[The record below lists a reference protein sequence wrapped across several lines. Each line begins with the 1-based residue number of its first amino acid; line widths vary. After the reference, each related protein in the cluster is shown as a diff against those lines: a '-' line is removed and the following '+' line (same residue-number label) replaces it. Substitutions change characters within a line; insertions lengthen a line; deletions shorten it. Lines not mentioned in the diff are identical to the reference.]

1 MRNISCTSRRA
12 MQLYQAVCD
21 SVYTVLLCQVRFR
34 GSLYFPA
41 LTSYLSIDYSLTGY
55 CYQRFPALLIPFLM
69 GIAIRTARTVITMSF
84 GINAVKEYTAIAGM
98 LMEPPTKCHCRPP
111 IVSTI
116 RSPIS
121 ANPIEIARFFV
132 LFSVFGRIPQSQVMI
147 GHAQMYPPVTP
158 TMLLIP
164 PEKLAKIGR
173 PMAPNRT

>member
-1 MRNISCTSRRA
+1 MHNISCISHRA
-12 MQLYQAVCD
+12 MRLCQAVCD
-21 SVYTVLLCQVRFR
+21 NVYTVLLYQARFR
-34 GSLYFPA
+34 ESLCFPA
-41 LTSYLSIDYSLTGY
+41 FPEYLSASYFLACY

-69 GIAIRTARTVITMSF
+69 GIAMRTARTVITMSF
-84 GINAVKEYTAIAGM
+84 GINAVKEYTAIAGI
-98 LMEPPTKCHCRPP
+98 LMEPPTKCHCKPP

-147 GHAQMYPPVTP
+147 GHAQIYPPVTP

-173 PMAPNRT
+173 PMAPNKT

>member
-1 MRNISCTSRRA
+1 MRLC
-12 MQLYQAVCD
+12 QAVCD
-21 SVYTVLLCQVRFR
+21 NVYTVLLYQARFR
-34 GSLYFPA
+34 ESLCFPA
-41 LTSYLSIDYSLTGY
+41 LPEYLSASYFLACY

-69 GIAIRTARTVITMSF
+69 GIAMRTARTVITMSF

-132 LFSVFGRIPQSQVMI
+132 LFSVFGRIPP
-147 GHAQMYPPVTP
+147 GHD
-158 TMLLIP
+158 
-164 PEKLAKIGR
+164 R
-173 PMAPNRT
+173 PCPDVSSGNSYNAADSA

>member
-1 MRNISCTSRRA
+1 MRNISCISHKA
-12 MQLYQAVCD
+12 MQLCQAVCD
-21 SVYTVLLCQVRFR
+21 SVYTVLLYQVRFR
-34 GSLYFPA
+34 ESLCFPA
-41 LTSYLSIDYSLTGY
+41 LPDCLPAGYSLTCY
-55 CYQRFPALLIPFLM
+55 FYQRFPALLIPFLM
-69 GIAIRTARTVITMSF
+69 GIAISTARTVITISF

-121 ANPIEIARFFV
+121 ANTIEIARF
-132 LFSVFGRIPQSQVMI
+132 SVSYTHLRA
-147 GHAQMYPPVTP
+147 HMYPPVTP

-173 PMAPNRT
+173 PIAPNRT

>member
-1 MRNISCTSRRA
+1 
-12 MQLYQAVCD
+12 
-21 SVYTVLLCQVRFR
+21 
-34 GSLYFPA
+34 
-41 LTSYLSIDYSLTGY
+41 
-55 CYQRFPALLIPFLM
+55 
-69 GIAIRTARTVITMSF
+69 MSF
-84 GINAVKEYTAIAGM
+84 GINAVKEYTAIAGI
-98 LMEPPTKCHCRPP
+98 LMEPPTKCHCKPP

-173 PMAPNRT
+173 PMAPNKT

>member
-34 GSLYFPA
+34 GSLCFPA
-41 LTSYLSIDYSLTGY
+41 FPEYLSAGYSLSCY
-55 CYQRFPALLIPFLM
+55 CYQRFPALLIPFLI
-69 GIAIRTARTVITMSF
+69 GIAIRTARTVITISF

-164 PEKLAKIGR
+164 PEKLAKIGS